1 MTSDEDT
8 FMVLSEIDGVT
19 GVLTIVGV
27 NDDIAPGNT
36 NSQITW
42 TPTQGNSYFV
52 YLTTYD
58 ANTTGDFTL
67 TIQEDSSGSQGQRS
81 EQSIDLSDMQSE
93 LRQK

>member
-19 GVLTIVGV
+19 GVLTIVGE

-42 TPTQGNSYFV
+42 TPIQGNSYYV

-67 TIQEDSSGSQGQRS
+67 SIKASVAGAQGQRS